1 MVAAGADAVNGYDT
15 VKYDFDTERLP
26 DAEKARIAVTLL
38 AKDFRVV
45 GSAWVTKDT
54 LCLVKFVSDDKYTSK
69 GGKAG
74 TGHLEGSIS
83 RR

>member
-1 MVAAGADAVNGYDT
+1 VNGYDT
-15 VKYDFDTERLP
+15 VKYNFDTERLP

-45 GSAWVTKDT
+45 GSAWVTNDT
-54 LCLVKFVSDDKYTSK
+54 LCMVKFVSDDKYTSK